1 MNLNRLVESYVTEA
15 MDAPA
20 VVRTMVQARESVVR
34 RARKERLAIISAV
47 LNETVVRFGTRP
59 SRDELRELVQTVVR
73 ALEGRSVTTL
83 FQRTLEALDVREVE
97 RTNGRV
103 EFVVYD
109 AREHEGYTRFQQWR
123 HYLTRALHGGGT
135 TQPTFQELD
144 DELLV
149 QRFRLVVAHPRVA
162 STEEPEAV
170 EEEPES
176 VEEEEE
182 AEEEEAEEEVEETE
196 EEEEEETV
204 EDREW
209 SLHAHGEEPSVE
221 ERQALSGAG
230 PDQPSDWRSY
240 PGIRALLAEPETG
253 PDPGPDPEGEHE
265 WYARRSREIMR
276 EDAQRSADES
286 AIGSAYSTDLEMTQH
301 EVDAW
306 RRNHPDNENATSH
319 ERALNRYVDAYMAQQ
334 ARTRHR
340 SLAKSHL
347 QRIQQR
353 LEEEMGR
360 VAEGC
365 VFGEGAYVEISNALR
380 QAFLVLEE
388 L

>member
-109 AREHEGYTRFQQWR
+109 AREHEGNTRFQQWR

-170 EEEPES
+170 EEE
-176 VEEEEE
+176 
-182 AEEEEAEEEVEETE
+182 EEAEEEVEETE
-196 EEEEEETV
+196 EETV
-204 EDREW
+204 EDSEW
-209 SLHAHGEEPSVE
+209 SLHAHEEEPSVE

-230 PDQPSDWRSY
+230 PDQPSDWRSH

-276 EDAQRSADES
+276 EDAQRGADES

-388 L
+388 W